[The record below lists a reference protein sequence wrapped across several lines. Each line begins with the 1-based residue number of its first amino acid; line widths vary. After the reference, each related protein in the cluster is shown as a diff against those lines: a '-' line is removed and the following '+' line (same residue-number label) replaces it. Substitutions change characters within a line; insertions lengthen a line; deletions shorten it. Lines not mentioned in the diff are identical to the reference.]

1 MPGTVDGKSTQ
12 WDFGVASPGTPK
24 ESCNGR
30 AMPGPV
36 DGKSTHGCADT
47 FAQFEEMQQATII
60 KKGALKQNRMFYE
73 QGLRNNNEY

>member
-1 MPGTVDGKSTQ
+1 MVGLRH
-12 WDFGVASPGTPK
+12 
-24 ESCNGR
+24 GR
-30 AMPGPV
+30 AMPGSM
-36 DGKSTHGCADT
+36 DGKSTHGCAER